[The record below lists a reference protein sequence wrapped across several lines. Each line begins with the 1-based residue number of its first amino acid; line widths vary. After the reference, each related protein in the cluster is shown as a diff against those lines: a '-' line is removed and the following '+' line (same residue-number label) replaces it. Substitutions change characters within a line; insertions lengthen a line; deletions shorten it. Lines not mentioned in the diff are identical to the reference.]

1 MFTLWLG
8 NALDNLKFL
17 VGTAVRC
24 QMQLKAKPHSAVQT
38 SNDRKIKMS
47 TEEERQILSPVYI
60 GVGFFYNEAMNVEYY
75 RTWIYTT
82 SLT

>member
-47 TEEERQILSPVYI
+47 TDPQKKNARYFHAS
-60 GVGFFYNEAMNVEYY
+60 
-75 RTWIYTT
+75 T
-82 SLT
+82 